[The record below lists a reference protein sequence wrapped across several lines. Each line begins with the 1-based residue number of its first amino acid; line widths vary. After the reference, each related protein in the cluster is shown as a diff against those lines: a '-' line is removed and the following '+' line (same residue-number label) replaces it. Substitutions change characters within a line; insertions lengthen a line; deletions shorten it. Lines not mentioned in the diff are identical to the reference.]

1 MGNSLPKADF
11 LVLVPPE
18 RCRELSAQPVTP
30 AHRAYRL
37 GGGTGLLRAGPLPF
51 VRGGYLAADDRDFS
65 PRCPPQ
71 VTAQTMVR
79 ECRSRGFSGA
89 VLDLTQPPPAHE
101 GLVSRLDAAFA
112 HSGLTLY
119 LPEDYAPC
127 APRARIFFSSALSGG
142 SLRRRMEQALSRYGP
157 ERTVLALQKTAQSF
171 SLPAPSGSGAPLT
184 GEELSRIMERLH
196 PAVFFSPPL
205 CAKYFTFHGENG
217 APRLVLLDDG
227 ETLQKKVD
235 LAGQVGISLLL
246 GDWAELSG
254 SLFSP
259 T

>member
-1 MGNSLPKADF
+1 
-11 LVLVPPE
+11 
-18 RCRELSAQPVTP
+18 
-30 AHRAYRL
+30 
-37 GGGTGLLRAGPLPF
+37 
-51 VRGGYLAADDRDFS
+51 
-65 PRCPPQ
+65 
-71 VTAQTMVR
+71 
-79 ECRSRGFSGA
+79 
-89 VLDLTQPPPAHE
+89 
-101 GLVSRLDAAFA
+101 
-112 HSGLTLY
+112 
-119 LPEDYAPC
+119 
-127 APRARIFFSSALSGG
+127 
-142 SLRRRMEQALSRYGP
+142 
-157 ERTVLALQKTAQSF
+157 
-171 SLPAPSGSGAPLT
+171 
-184 GEELSRIMERLH
+184 MERLH